1 LRLTGGRGAV
11 DLLPGSDHDGLYA
24 DGIAREI
31 DEDCRVPDCCL
42 REKYMHKRS
51 IACWGLVASVTLLAG
66 CQIRSYGENQR
77 FSTWSDADIQPRAV
91 RFPTM
96 LTFPDETMYFYPIYD
111 SLPRADLNLRA
122 ISCTRLDDGTLV
134 VTARVQNMGADI
146 IANTALLTGDLAA
159 FRITATV
166 TTAEGAREDISAAQ
180 LVPLTVASTVSLATN
195 PTHVQAADVT
205 RIDVVADPDHIV
217 PDPVRE
223 NNSLS
228 WAGRMESTSAQCDVI
243 R

>member
-1 LRLTGGRGAV
+1 MTPRDR
-11 DLLPGSDHDGLYA
+11 SS
-24 DGIAREI
+24 
-31 DEDCRVPDCCL
+31 
-42 REKYMHKRS
+42 REKYMRKIVQLGL
-51 IACWGLVASVTLLAG
+51 IAGVTLLAG

-77 FSTWSDADIQPRAV
+77 FSTWSDADIQPRVV

-96 LTFPDETMYFYPIYD
+96 LTFPDETMFFYPIYD

-134 VTARVQNMGADI
+134 VTVRVQNMGADI

-159 FRITATV
+159 FRVAATV
-166 TTAEGAREDISAAQ
+166 TTANGAREDVSVAQ
-180 LVPLTVASTVSLATN
+180 VVPLTVASTVSLAMN
-195 PTHVQAADVT
+195 PTLLQAADVT
-205 RIDVVADPDHIV
+205 RIEVVADPDRIV

-223 NNSLS
+223 NNTLT
-228 WAGRMESTSAQCDVI
+228 WEGRMDATSVQCNVE

>member
-1 LRLTGGRGAV
+1 MRKIVQL
-11 DLLPGSDHDGLYA
+11 GL
-24 DGIAREI
+24 IA
-31 DEDCRVPDCCL
+31 
-42 REKYMHKRS
+42 
-51 IACWGLVASVTLLAG
+51 GVTLLAG

-122 ISCTRLDDGTLV
+122 IGCTRLDDGTLV
-134 VTARVQNMGADI
+134 ITARVQNMGADI

-159 FRITATV
+159 FRVVATV
-166 TTAEGAREDISAAQ
+166 TTADGAREDVSVAQ
-180 LVPLTVASTVSLATN
+180 VVPLTVTSTVTLAMN
-195 PTHVQAADVT
+195 PTRVQAADVT
-205 RIDVVADPDHIV
+205 RIEVVADPDRIV
-217 PDPVRE
+217 PDPIRA
-223 NNSLS
+223 NNNLS
-228 WAGRMESTSAQCDVI
+228 WVGRMGETDAQCNVE